1 MMNVNRTPTISKSAN
16 LSCIPN
22 STKSQNLNK
31 HQKEQT
37 NTETENLHAELIALK
52 SFVLD
57 QIYMVKKRSNDKD
70 DELLIKNLLDQ
81 IEFLKRELKSKDAI
95 IKMILEN
102 YRHNTDYKLQ
112 TIKETA
118 EQNNHSD
125 KGEREFLTPRKTVKM
140 RPFNNILQFVSPNRF
155 DALWMT
161 IDDNDKE
168 SDWQLIR
175 NETVIFR
182 DSIIKN
188 VLVMLSRN
196 Q

>member
-1 MMNVNRTPTISKSAN
+1 MLNVNRTPTISKSAN

-37 NTETENLHAELIALK
+37 NAETENLHAELIALK

-102 YRHNTDYKLQ
+102 YRRNTDYKPQ
-112 TIKETA
+112 TVKETA

-140 RPFNNILQFVSPNRF
+140 RPFNNNIQFVSPNHF
-155 DALWMT
+155 DAL
-161 IDDNDKE
+161 
-168 SDWQLIR
+168 
-175 NETVIFR
+175 
-182 DSIIKN
+182 
-188 VLVMLSRN
+188 
-196 Q
+196 